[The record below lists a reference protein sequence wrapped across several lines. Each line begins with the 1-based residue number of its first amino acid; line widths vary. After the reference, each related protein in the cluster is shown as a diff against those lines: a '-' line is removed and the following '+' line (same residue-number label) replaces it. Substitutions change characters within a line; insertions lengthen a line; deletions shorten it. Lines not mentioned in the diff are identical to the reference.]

1 MPDTDSKQ
9 PAMSPRIIRDLRVA
23 TAFLTRFPVRGV
35 EGVLADACWAFPVAG
50 LLAGICGAA
59 VLSIAIWFA
68 VPLTVAVILALLAIV
83 LATGAL
89 HEDGLADT
97 ADGFGGGA
105 NAERKLEIMRD
116 SRSGAY
122 GVLALVFS
130 VGLRAAAL
138 VAIADPG
145 TAVAGLIA
153 DPGTAVAGLI
163 AAAALSRGLLP
174 AMMYALPLA
183 SSRGLAA
190 AAGQPEKQQ
199 VWIAGGIGAL
209 AALILLGPST
219 GIAAIILAAAAV
231 AGLAA
236 MARKQIG
243 GYNGDTLGAAQQLA
257 EIAILIVVAT
267 NVP

>member
-138 VAIADPG
+138 VAIADP
-145 TAVAGLIA
+145 
-153 DPGTAVAGLI
+153 DTAVAGLI

>member
-1 MPDTDSKQ
+1 
-9 PAMSPRIIRDLRVA
+9 MSPRIIRDLRVA

-153 DPGTAVAGLI
+153 
-163 AAAALSRGLLP
+163 AAALSRGLLP

>member
-153 DPGTAVAGLI
+153 
-163 AAAALSRGLLP
+163 AAALSRGLLP